1 MNNESKITNK
11 INRECR
17 CAPSDSDAMYVSSGS
32 HLGSPVQEMPLMGRK
47 ILPSS
52 KFRTSGT
59 TTRVITGAVY
69 FVGSTACILINE
81 YTLLFLLAITAA
93 FAAGEFYYMLRQ
105 DSKLP
110 NELIGILGAA
120 SYPISVW
127 YFGMIGAVYVTLA
140 LLISLLVWY
149 VFWRRARIS
158 DVAVSLFGA
167 AYTGLLLSPLLTLY
181 DALPG
186 NWGSILVF
194 GIYGAVWL
202 NDVFAYAIGS
212 KIGKHKLAPAISP
225 QKSVEGFIAGLCL
238 SVLIWCVI
246 SFLPGLQLPIWQAV
260 IYGIVCGLA
269 AVLGDLA
276 ESRIKRNSGFKDSG
290 TIMPGHGGVL
300 DRTDSIFLAA
310 AVASTLLIIG
320 GNVPYALL

>member
-1 MNNESKITNK
+1 MYSESKIRK
-11 INRECR
+11 IENHEGRN
-17 CAPSDSDAMYVSSGS
+17 APMDSGVVNSTMQAQQHEDVI
-32 HLGSPVQEMPLMGRK
+32 PEMPLTGERISINSK
-47 ILPSS
+47 IKL
-52 KFRTSGT
+52 SGA

-105 DSKLP
+105 NSKLP

-120 SYPISVW
+120 SYPLSVW

-149 VFWRRARIS
+149 VFWKRARIG

-181 DALPG
+181 DSLPG
-186 NWGSILVF
+186 HWGSVLVF

-202 NDVFAYAIGS
+202 NDVFAYTIGS
-212 KIGKHKLAPAISP
+212 KFGKHKLAPAISP
-225 QKSVEGFIAGLCL
+225 KKSVEGFIAGLCF
-238 SVLIWCVI
+238 SVLIWCII
-246 SFLPGLQLPIWQAV
+246 STLPGMQLPIWQAIV
-260 IYGIVCGLA
+260 YGIVCGLA

-300 DRTDSIFLAA
+300 DRTDSIFLAS
-310 AVASTLLIIG
+310 AVASTLLILG
-320 GNVPYALL
+320 GNIPNVI